1 MCVHV
6 MNNADTMQY
15 ITQCPS
21 TRNVIT
27 TFLST
32 NNYLL
37 SQIVKEQ
44 PIDVTS
50 DPDPEGATP
59 ERSTNQP
66 RIAATLIAAS

>member
-1 MCVHV
+1 

-21 TRNVIT
+21 YSRVIT
-27 TFLST
+27 TPFPK

-44 PIDVTS
+44 PI
-50 DPDPEGATP
+50 GA
-59 ERSTNQP
+59 S
-66 RIAATLIAAS
+66 